1 MNTNDIN
8 ARAMLVSLSTSM
20 FNPTRLDRTATN
32 EVILNKNASKDAGD
46 FKRRIIPKEVIEPV
60 MKAATAA
67 YSTHKKLSSP
77 WEEGGTRL
85 LCLDMFDRY
94 VDEING
100 DRRMFDIEVA
110 KFLKEYESIRAHA
123 PVRMGAL
130 YDPRDYP
137 SIEEVRGKFGIRT
150 QWLPLPN
157 GSDFRVHLQDD
168 QIAELA
174 ESVNDRVNSAVKA
187 AREDLYDRL
196 QDRLSKVSERLSKPD
211 NIFRDSMIDNLKE
224 ICDLVPRMCL
234 SPDPDLIRAVDRATL
249 EIVTFTPQ
257 DLRDDDDKRARAKK
271 AADDILRSMGGF
283 INTNA
288 A

>member
-1 MNTNDIN
+1 MQTNDIN
-8 ARAMLVSLSTSM
+8 SRAMLVSLSTST

-32 EVILNKNASKDAGD
+32 EVIVNKNAAKDAGD
-46 FKRRIIPKEVIEPV
+46 FKRRIIPKEVIDPV
-60 MKAATAA
+60 MKASNAV
-67 YSTHKKLSSP
+67 YLTHKKLTSP
-77 WEEGGTRL
+77 WEDGGTRL
-85 LCLDMFDRY
+85 LCIDMFDRY

-100 DRRMFDIEVA
+100 ERRMFEIEVD
-110 KFLKEYESIRAHA
+110 KFLKAYESIRANA

-137 SIEEVRGKFGIRT
+137 PIEVVREKFGIRT

-157 GSDFRVHLQDD
+157 GNDFRVHLQDD

-174 ESVNDRVNSAVKA
+174 ESVDERVNAAVAA

-196 QDRLSKVSERLSKPD
+196 QDRLSKVSERLSKPE
-211 NIFRDSMIDNLKE
+211 NVFRDSLIDNLKE
-224 ICDLVPRMCL
+224 LCDLVPKMCL
-234 SPDPDLIRAVDRATL
+234 SPDAALQQAIDRATL
-249 EIVTFTPQ
+249 EITSFNPQ
-257 DLRDDDDKRARAKK
+257 DLRDDTDKRAKAKA

-283 INTNA
+283 INSNA